1 MATRRSRKK
10 QPISKWRIVFFFLFS
25 VLALSIVVS
34 IFVPPEGF
42 LQTIG
47 SALKAYFGVIV
58 LFIPYFI
65 FLFGALLIGLHFA
78 VNLLKKGFFIF
89 IVSFFFTA
97 FLTVIFCRINPDYIF
112 LLGGR
117 LIGGV
122 VLALQGLVGG
132 IISWLIL
139 YSLFIT
145 SIVIF
150 TGWDIATDINSILG
164 KLKQENKKRKTVMP
178 FTGFDEQI
186 QQDIPVEVNPW
197 LPGKNQ
203 QEKPES
209 IVIPEFETDTIQPE
223 VIVSPVTDVM
233 EQISDSADI
242 QTSFQEPVI
251 VKQEPEELPVDI
263 SKSAKQ
269 EPEKPPIDISKP
281 IKKVTKPKDK
291 KQKAKIVYKESKF
304 DSSITSFSTQD
315 EYDLPDLDFL
325 ALPKEGERQGQTPAE
340 IEDRAKLLVS
350 KLADFGVKCSVA
362 DSCPG
367 PVLTRYELTP
377 GIGVKVSKILNLSDD
392 LALALKAK
400 RIRILAPIPGK
411 GAVGIE
417 VPNTNPETVYLR
429 EILTKFNKEI
439 IPVALG
445 KNIEGH
451 PYITDLTKMPHL
463 LVAGAT
469 GSGKS
474 VCVHAIL
481 STILLTRSPYQVRLA
496 LIDPKM
502 LELSAYK
509 GIPHLWSPVVI
520 QANKA
525 KYLLNALVKEMEDR
539 YSHLAGSGVRS
550 IAEYNARFGPDQ
562 TDEYLP
568 YIVVVIDELADLMM
582 VSAREIEPAVARLAQ
597 MARAVGIHLVVA
609 TQRPSVDVLTG
620 VIKANFPSRIAF
632 NVGSIVDSRTILDMK
647 GAEKLLGKGDMLFVP
662 AASPEPI
669 RVHGSFIS
677 TAETIALVK
686 YWQEQP
692 KLDFEYEPPDDENG
706 NLYDPGELD
715 FDDPLLDEVKR
726 VIIAQQRASV
736 SMVQRKFR
744 VGYARAGKLID
755 MLERMG
761 VVGPFVGS
769 KPRQVLV
776 KPQPVAEKEK
786 ESGEN

>member
-10 QPISKWRIVFFFLFS
+10 QSISKWRIVFFFIFS
-25 VLALSIVVS
+25 VLALSILVS

-47 SALKAYFGVIV
+47 SALKAYFGFIV

-78 VNLLKKGFFIF
+78 VNLLKKGFFVF
-89 IVSFFFTA
+89 ICSFFFTA
-97 FLTVIFCRINPDYIF
+97 FLTVIFCRINSDYIF

-132 IISWLIL
+132 LISWLIL

-164 KLKQENKKRKTVMP
+164 KLKQEKKKRKTVMP
-178 FTGFDEQI
+178 FTGFDEPT
-186 QQDIPVEVNPW
+186 QQDIPLEVNPW
-197 LPGKNQ
+197 LPGQNQ

-209 IVIPEFETDTIQPE
+209 IVIPEFETDTLQPE
-223 VIVSPVTDVM
+223 IIVSPVTDVM
-233 EQISDSADI
+233 EQIPDSADM
-242 QTSFQEPVI
+242 QTSLEEPAI
-251 VKQEPEELPVDI
+251 VKI
-263 SKSAKQ
+263 

-281 IKKVTKPKDK
+281 AKKVTKPKEK
-291 KQKAKIVYKESKF
+291 KQKAKVVYKEAKF

-315 EYDLPDLDFL
+315 EYDLPGLDLL

-350 KLADFGVKCSVA
+350 KLADFGVECSVA
-362 DSCPG
+362 NSCPG

-417 VPNTNPETVYLR
+417 VPNLNPETVYLR

-502 LELSAYK
+502 LELSAYE
-509 GIPHLWSPVVI
+509 GVPHLWSPVVV
-520 QANKA
+520 QASKA

-539 YSHLAGSGVRS
+539 YAHLAGSKVRS

-662 AASPEPI
+662 AASPEPF

-677 TAETIALVK
+677 TAETTNLVN
-686 YWQEQP
+686 YWKEQP

-715 FDDPLLDEVKR
+715 FDDPILDEVKR

-776 KPQPVAEKEK
+776 KPQSAAEKEK
-786 ESGEN
+786 EPGEN

>member
-1 MATRRSRKK
+1 M
-10 QPISKWRIVFFFLFS
+10 
-25 VLALSIVVS
+25 
-34 IFVPPEGF
+34 
-42 LQTIG
+42 
-47 SALKAYFGVIV
+47 
-58 LFIPYFI
+58 
-65 FLFGALLIGLHFA
+65 
-78 VNLLKKGFFIF
+78 
-89 IVSFFFTA
+89 
-97 FLTVIFCRINPDYIF
+97 
-112 LLGGR
+112 
-117 LIGGV
+117 
-122 VLALQGLVGG
+122 
-132 IISWLIL
+132 
-139 YSLFIT
+139 
-145 SIVIF
+145 
-150 TGWDIATDINSILG
+150 
-164 KLKQENKKRKTVMP
+164 
-178 FTGFDEQI
+178 
-186 QQDIPVEVNPW
+186 
-197 LPGKNQ
+197 
-203 QEKPES
+203 
-209 IVIPEFETDTIQPE
+209 
-223 VIVSPVTDVM
+223 
-233 EQISDSADI
+233 
-242 QTSFQEPVI
+242 
-251 VKQEPEELPVDI
+251 
-263 SKSAKQ
+263 
-269 EPEKPPIDISKP
+269 
-281 IKKVTKPKDK
+281 
-291 KQKAKIVYKESKF
+291 
-304 DSSITSFSTQD
+304 
-315 EYDLPDLDFL
+315 
-325 ALPKEGERQGQTPAE
+325 
-340 IEDRAKLLVS
+340 
-350 KLADFGVKCSVA
+350 
-362 DSCPG
+362 
-367 PVLTRYELTP
+367 
-377 GIGVKVSKILNLSDD
+377 
-392 LALALKAK
+392 
-400 RIRILAPIPGK
+400 
-411 GAVGIE
+411 
-417 VPNTNPETVYLR
+417 NPETVYLR

-451 PYITDLTKMPHL
+451 PYITDLTRMPHL

-474 VCVHAIL
+474 VCIHAIL

-502 LELSAYK
+502 LELSAYE
-509 GIPHLWSPVVI
+509 GVPHLWSPVVV
-520 QANKA
+520 QASKA

-539 YSHLAGSGVRS
+539 YAHLAGSKVRS

-677 TAETIALVK
+677 TAETTDLVK
-686 YWQEQP
+686 YWKEQP

-715 FDDPLLDEVKR
+715 FDDPILDEVKR

-776 KPQPVAEKEK
+776 KPQSVAEKEK
-786 ESGEN
+786 EPSEN